1 MAFHLTSDVDSLLSD
16 VDVLGPIKNAQDIHE
31 ALGIARDA
39 ILEYYSLNELVQRH
53 AGYNISLIWDYIREQ
68 KLAHPQH
75 TNLID
80 QWSRSLQEE
89 VTQAKVDHYHSLT
102 AKTRERM
109 TYYHSRIYTAW
120 RVKALEILAPQH
132 YNQLQYLS
140 QDCLAGLAQLAE
152 VVSLDRGRV
161 LLDTEIQSRVLKK
174 ATGFKDT
181 DLHLK
186 LRDVNNAKARAGLG
200 TPSTTLDSPPL
211 SKRMR
216 KRKAT
221 HDKSWQ
227 PRARSRQLSP
237 PSSSVSTHDERSVS
251 QSRPQLVA
259 TGSFEKKLRIFDLSC
274 ATSSG
279 SASSSPTSPNGS
291 TLPPPAPSPDDLPP
305 TTKQQRASEELDV
318 AATPEQAR
326 SNTQPL
332 PDAHDSFLL
341 PGIPTPSQHADQS
354 SVLSEHPNLST
365 LWPASGDI
373 REVPSVPTLSQTPFG
388 LDWSERSPALSA
400 NQQEVPTEYEGG
412 LNSDS
417 IDVAEDSSPGPSQ
430 CQSANHPQQR
440 QLKSA
445 SNKNNTFD
453 SDQDNVGNDSH
464 ANASRKHTD
473 SGPSTLHTHDATF
486 VAPDTI
492 HTTSVPNLGR
502 PPPPWRNAPQSTLSC
517 AISTLAAHKWLST
530 TAIDLLVRM
539 IPGEDIRI
547 YDPSFMIVDQP
558 MLMQKQPNRSWPTV
572 LGILPTIHRNNHW
585 TLIVMDPVHTQVE
598 FYNSLPSQVYESEAQ
613 AAVESWASSANAGHN
628 GPGWRFRTKECFVQ
642 PNSFDCGIL
651 VIINAMQRILGLTVP
666 TPIDLKLWRR
676 VFRAVL
682 TQYATSTSTAPAPT
696 QGPVAMSTT
705 PSLIT
710 SSTVKPSE
718 EVLEDEASLRAEFER
733 TEELLTKAR
742 RKHRMALEAA
752 SILQHLLS
760 ENTRCLK
767 TSEALR
773 ASHQEVLRDYKSL
786 FNTFQTFN
794 TQYAEVGIAL
804 KSSTDKEE
812 RGLCQQ
818 EERFQHLQRAQGG
831 WQAGLRV
838 CEGEQTIQTKHCD
851 AARASMENLVQRLQ
865 LVQERLLRMAQ
876 SAEQLTLEWKDKLR
890 ASCAE

>member
-1 MAFHLTSDVDSLLSD
+1 MASDLTLDVDSLLSD

-39 ILEYYSLNELVQRH
+39 LLEYYSLNELVQRH

-75 TNLID
+75 TDLID
-80 QWSRSLQEE
+80 EWSRSLQEE

-109 TYYHSRIYTAW
+109 TYYNSRIYTAW
-120 RVKALEILAPQH
+120 RVKASEILAPRH

-152 VVSLDRGRV
+152 VVPLDRGRV
-161 LLDTEIQSRVLKK
+161 LLDAEIQSRVLKK

-200 TPSTTLDSPPL
+200 TPPITLDSPPS
-211 SKRMR
+211 SKPMR

-221 HDKSWQ
+221 QDKSWQ

-259 TGSFEKKLRIFDLSC
+259 TGGLEKKLPIFDLSC

-291 TLPPPAPSPDDLPP
+291 TLPPPAPSRDDLPP
-305 TTKQQRASEELDV
+305 TTKQQCASEELDV

-341 PGIPTPSQHADQS
+341 PGIPTPSQHPDQS
-354 SVLSEHPNLST
+354 SVLSEHPTLST

-373 REVPSVPTLSQTPFG
+373 RDIPSMRTLSQAPSD

-400 NQQEVPTEYEGG
+400 NQQELPTDYEGD

-417 IDVAEDSSPGPSQ
+417 IGVVEDLSFGPSQ
-430 CQSANHPQQR
+430 YQSANHLQQR
-440 QLKSA
+440 ELKSA

-453 SDQDNVGNDSH
+453 SDEDNVENESH
-464 ANASRKHTD
+464 ASASRKDTD
-473 SGPSTLHTHDATF
+473 DGPGTLHTHDATF

-492 HTTSVPNLGR
+492 HTTAVPNPGG
-502 PPPPWRNAPQSTLSC
+502 PPPPSRNAPQSTLSY
-517 AISTLAAHKWLST
+517 AISTLAGHKWLST
-530 TAIDLLVRM
+530 TAIDLLIRM

-558 MLMQKQPNRSWPTV
+558 MLMQKQPDRSWPTV

-613 AAVESWASSANAGHN
+613 AAVESWASSADAGHN
-628 GPGWRFRTKECFVQ
+628 GPGWRFGTKECFVQ
-642 PNSFDCGIL
+642 PNGFDCGIL

-676 VFRAVL
+676 VFQAVL
-682 TQYATSTSTAPAPT
+682 TNYATSTSTAGAPT
-696 QGPVAMSTT
+696 QEPVAMSTT

-718 EVLEDEASLRAEFER
+718 EVLDDEASLRAEFER
-733 TEELLTKAR
+733 KEELLAKAR
-742 RKHRMALEAA
+742 RKHRMASEAA
-752 SILQHLLS
+752 TILQHLQS

-786 FNTFQTFN
+786 FNTFLTFN
-794 TQYAEVGIAL
+794 TQYTEVGIAL
-804 KSSTDKEE
+804 KSSIDKDE
-812 RGLCQQ
+812 RGLRQQ
-818 EERFQHLQRAQGG
+818 EKRFQHLQRAQGG

-838 CEGEQTIQTKHCD
+838 CEGEQTIQTQHCD
-851 AARASMENLVQRLQ
+851 TARASIQNLVQRLQ
-865 LVQERLLRMAQ
+865 LVRERLLRMAQ

-890 ASCAE
+890 AS